1 MIFFNDNPLKLA
13 VLLIFWFQQLQ
24 LPLCVLLGWIMGKP
38 MDMNFELF
46 EIAVLFI
53 TVVMGAFMMQVCYL
67 KFSHQIYEHVLN
79 YIRF

>member
-1 MIFFNDNPLKLA
+1 MISTIAASLVRTSWLDY
-13 VLLIFWFQQLQ
+13 
-24 LPLCVLLGWIMGKP
+24 GKA

-67 KFSHQIYEHVLN
+67 NFSHQIYEHVLN

>member
-1 MIFFNDNPLKLA
+1 
-13 VLLIFWFQQLQ
+13 
-24 LPLCVLLGWIMGKP
+24 

-53 TVVMGAFMMQVCYL
+53 TVVMGALMMQVCIL
-67 KFSHQIYEHVLN
+67 NFSHQIYEHVLN